1 MKSAK
6 RSAKK
11 PYPITLNSV
20 IIVKIQPGKIG
31 KLMPETPYRI
41 EPCLLDNPSATVVDL
56 VATLSAAA
64 QRLTQN
70 LPERTAR
77 SLAELVRV
85 MNCYYSNLIEGHNTT
100 PREIEQAL
108 AGVFEQA
115 EDRRNLQLEA
125 RAHIK
130 IQRLI
135 DEQFVAGTLPEPAS
149 IGFIQWLHQ
158 QFYAEAPVA
167 MLKIQGN
174 NRELMMKPGQF
185 RLQETEEV
193 SVGRHLPPSPAK
205 VLEFMA
211 YFQEKYAF
219 SKLGKGSQLIAMA
232 TAHHRL
238 NYIHPFLDGNG
249 RVSRLMSHAMG
260 LKAGIGAHG
269 LWSIS
274 RGLARGLNSRLEYK
288 QMMDQAD
295 TPRQGDLD
303 GRGNLSL
310 KALEEYVC
318 WFLKVCLDQVEFMES
333 LFALPSL
340 NDRLKRYVEI
350 KGWKPEAFYLL
361 ETVLLKGE
369 IARGEA
375 ERITGLKSRNARSL
389 LSILVQDGILNSD
402 TPKGSVY
409 LHFPVTAVEILF
421 PLLFPMT

>member
-1 MKSAK
+1 MS
-6 RSAKK
+6 
-11 PYPITLNSV
+11 
-20 IIVKIQPGKIG
+20 
-31 KLMPETPYRI
+31 ETPYRI

-56 VATLSAAA
+56 VANLSAAA
-64 QRLTQN
+64 QRLTQV
-70 LPERTAR
+70 LPANTAR

-100 PREIEQAL
+100 PREIEDAL
-108 AGVFEQA
+108 AGVFQTS

-135 DEQFVAGTLPEPAS
+135 DEQYAMGQLAEPAS
-149 IGFIQWLHQ
+149 LEFIQWLHLN
-158 QFYAEAPVA
+158 FYENAPEA
-167 MLKIQGN
+167 MLTIRGN
-174 NRELMMKPGQF
+174 QRELIMVPGRF
-185 RLQETEEV
+185 RQQEGEEV
-193 SVGRHLPPSPAK
+193 SVGRHLPPCPAK
-205 VLEFMA
+205 VLEFMT
-211 YFQEKYAF
+211 YFQEKYTF
-219 SKLGKGSQLIAMA
+219 SRMGKGSQLIAMA
-232 TAHHRL
+232 AAHHRL
-238 NYIHPFLDGNG
+238 NYIHPYMDGNG

-274 RGLARGLNSRLEYK
+274 RGLARGIESRNEYK

-310 KALEEYVC
+310 RALEEFVI
-318 WFLKVCLDQVEFMES
+318 WFLKVCLDQIEFMES
-333 LFALPSL
+333 LFALPAL
-340 NDRLKRYVEI
+340 NSRLKRYVEL
-350 KGWKPEAFYLL
+350 KGWKSEAFYLL

-375 ERITGLKSRNARSL
+375 ERVTGLKPRSARALLASL
-389 LSILVQDGILNSD
+389 VEDGILKSD

-409 LHFPVTAVEILF
+409 LHFPMNAVEILF
-421 PLLFPMT
+421 PLLFPES